1 MTQISRSAL
10 VNYSAQQMFD
20 LVNQVEHYPEF
31 LPGCEKTEVIERSDE
46 VIQARLTL
54 AKAGFRQSFV
64 TRNQLTIPSHMSI
77 NLVEGPF
84 KHFQGEWNFIALDEE
99 ASKVSLDLSFEVS
112 SRIAGAA
119 LNMLFKQLAGMM
131 VECFVKRA
139 KQVYG

>member
-46 VIQARLTL
+46 MIQARLTL
-54 AKAGFRQSFV
+54 AKAGFSQSFV
-64 TRNQLTIPSHMSI
+64 TRNQLSAPTHMNI

-84 KHFQGEWNFIALDEE
+84 KHFKGEWNFIALDEK
-99 ASKVSLDLSFEVS
+99 ACKVSLDLSFEVN

>member
-10 VNYSAQQMFD
+10 VNHSAQQMFD

-64 TRNQLTIPSHMSI
+64 TRNQLSAPTHMSI

-84 KHFQGEWNFIALDEE
+84 KHFQGEWNFTVLDEK
-99 ASKVSLDLSFEVS
+99 ACKVSLDLSFEVS
-112 SRIAGAA
+112 SPIAGAA
-119 LNMLFKQLAGMM
+119 LNMVFKQVAGMM
-131 VECFVKRA
+131 VESFVKRA
-139 KQVYG
+139 KEVYG